1 MSPDPANLVGEQANS
16 VSTPGARRVVS
27 AASEFGRG
35 GQMPAANELK
45 PIRRNLLAQAR
56 HEFRRSNKW
65 GYVFIAPLII
75 DFLIFFVYLIIRAIT
90 MSFQDV
96 SFGTATWV
104 GFDNFAR
111 MLREPQ
117 FFNALKN
124 TTIYTVGVVP
134 GGILI
139 ALIFSEMIFRRSA
152 RVQAFYKSAYYLPG
166 VVSTVAMSLV
176 WLFIYQPF
184 GGILN
189 YVTSLF
195 GMDANNWMG
204 NPLTAMPS
212 LIVMGI
218 VGTMG
223 ASVVFLTAAMGG
235 ISPELYDAA
244 KIDGAS
250 EWQRL
255 WRVTV
260 PLLRPTLLYLFV
272 VGFIANFQVFEQVY
286 VMTSGGPGFPGATTT
301 VGYLI
306 YSSAFL
312 SLNIGYAAAES
323 MALFVVILLVSIFQF
338 RFFANELEY

>member
-1 MSPDPANLVGEQANS
+1 MAANIYLKVSSADGQAGPA
-16 VSTPGARRVVS
+16 
-27 AASEFGRG
+27 
-35 GQMPAANELK
+35 GQMPAVKGFN
-45 PIRRNLLAQAR
+45 PIKRNFWAWAR
-56 HEFRRSNKW
+56 HEFQRSNKW
-65 GYVFIAPLII
+65 GYVFIAPLLI
-75 DFLIFFVYLIIRAIT
+75 DFAIFVAYLIVRAFA
-90 MSFQDV
+90 MAFQDV
-96 SFGTATWV
+96 SYGTATWI

-111 MLREPQ
+111 MLKEPE

-124 TTIYTVGVVP
+124 TAIYTLAVVP
-134 GGILI
+134 GGIFI

-189 YVTSLF
+189 YLTSLF
-195 GMDANNWMG
+195 GMEANNWMG

-223 ASVVFLTAAMGG
+223 ASVVFITAAMGG

-286 VMTSGGPGFPGATTT
+286 VMTAGGPGYPGATIT

-323 MALFVVILLVSIFQF
+323 VALFVVILLVSVFQF
-338 RFFANELEY
+338 RFFSSELDY

>member
-1 MSPDPANLVGEQANS
+1 MAANIPLKASPTNGELGPA
-16 VSTPGARRVVS
+16 
-27 AASEFGRG
+27 
-35 GQMPAANELK
+35 GQMPAMTGLNPVK
-45 PIRRNLLAQAR
+45 RGFWAR
-56 HEFRRSNKW
+56 ARQEFQRSNKW

-75 DFLIFFVYLIIRAIT
+75 DFAIFVAYLIVRAFT
-90 MSFQDV
+90 MAFQDV
-96 SFGTATWV
+96 SYGTATWV
-104 GFDNFAR
+104 GFDNFTR
-111 MLREPQ
+111 MLHEPE

-124 TTIYTVGVVP
+124 TTVYTLAVVP

-189 YVTSLF
+189 YLTSLF
-195 GMDANNWMG
+195 GMEANNWMG

-218 VGTMG
+218 VSTMG

-272 VGFIANFQVFEQVY
+272 VGFIGNFQVFEQVY
-286 VMTSGGPGFPGATTT
+286 VMTSGGPGYPGATTT

-323 MALFVVILLVSIFQF
+323 MALFVVILLVSVFQF
-338 RFFANELEY
+338 RFFSSELEY

>member
-1 MSPDPANLVGEQANS
+1 M
-16 VSTPGARRVVS
+16 
-27 AASEFGRG
+27 
-35 GQMPAANELK
+35 AANIPLK
-45 PIRRNLLAQAR
+45 VSPADGEAGPVGQVPVVKGFNPIQRNVWATVR
-56 HEFRRSNKW
+56 HEFQRSNKW
-65 GYVFIAPLII
+65 GYVFIAPLLI
-75 DFLIFFVYLIIRAIT
+75 DFAIFVAYLIVRAFA
-90 MSFQDV
+90 MAFQDV
-96 SFGTATWV
+96 SYGTATWI

-111 MLREPQ
+111 MLKEPE

-124 TTIYTVGVVP
+124 TVVYTLAVVP

-189 YVTSLF
+189 YLTSLF
-195 GMDANNWMG
+195 GMEANNWMG

-286 VMTSGGPGFPGATTT
+286 VMTSGGPGYPGATIT

-323 MALFVVILLVSIFQF
+323 VALFVVILFVSVFQF
-338 RFFANELEY
+338 RFFAGELDY

>member
-1 MSPDPANLVGEQANS
+1 M
-16 VSTPGARRVVS
+16 
-27 AASEFGRG
+27 
-35 GQMPAANELK
+35 AANIPLNVPSTGSEVAPVDPLPSLK
-45 PIRRNLLAQAR
+45 GFNPIKRNFWERAV
-56 HEFRRSNKW
+56 HDFKRSNKW
-65 GYVFIAPLII
+65 GYVFIAPLLI
-75 DFLIFFVYLIIRAIT
+75 DFAVFVAYLIVRAFA
-90 MSFQDV
+90 MAFQKV
-96 SFGTATWV
+96 SYGTATWI
-104 GFDNFAR
+104 GFDNFTR
-111 MLREPQ
+111 LLQEPE

-124 TTIYTVGVVP
+124 TVVYTLAVVP
-134 GGILI
+134 GGILV
-139 ALIFSEMIFRRSA
+139 ALIFSEMIFRRST

-189 YVTSLF
+189 YLTSLF

-204 NPLTAMPS
+204 NPATAMPS
-212 LIVMGI
+212 LIFMGI

-223 ASVVFLTAAMGG
+223 ASVVFITAAMGG

-272 VGFIANFQVFEQVY
+272 VGFIGNFQVFEQVY
-286 VMTSGGPGFPGATTT
+286 VMTGGGPGYPGATTT

-323 MALFVVILLVSIFQF
+323 VALFFVILLVSVFQF
-338 RFFANELEY
+338 RFFAGELEY